1 MLGGSGSWSLAG
13 WREHDDKDGGKGPE
27 GASCWELRG
36 KEGTEPKWGSSRM
49 GVEARKQPV
58 GVPEP
63 QLADRLVPS
72 HRSPREGQDRRDYR

>member
-13 WREHDDKDGGKGPE
+13 RREHDDKDGGKGPE

-58 GVPEP
+58 RGPRAPAGGQAGSFPSVSSGGSG
-63 QLADRLVPS
+63 QKRL
-72 HRSPREGQDRRDYR
+72 